1 MVRFNYPNKNK
12 ILTFAGNFEGNFG
25 CNNVTNPVN
34 KGSEDKLAV
43 KDLTIG
49 SVKKTMVIFALPYL
63 LSCFLQTFYGLA
75 DMYVVG
81 LYNGAEVTT
90 AVAIGSQV
98 MHLLTV
104 MIVGLAMGVTVE
116 LGRSIGAHDYKKA
129 ARAVDTSVFF
139 FVGLSIILMTVMIFL
154 SRPLTKL
161 MMTPVE
167 ALGDTRVYLIICAG
181 GLPFIV
187 AYNLIS
193 SIYRG
198 IGDSRSPLI
207 FIAIA
212 CTVNIILDFLF
223 VGYFDL
229 GANGAALATVTA
241 QAISVVFSLV
251 MLKRKGLGF
260 ESSKDNSRFHS
271 GSFKSII
278 GVGLPVALQDG
289 FIQVAFIVITII
301 ANSRGLIV
309 STSVGVVEKII
320 CFLFLVPSAFLS
332 AISAITA
339 QNMGAGKKE
348 RARESLRFGLL
359 ITVSWGMLCFII
371 CQIIPGTLV
380 GIFRSEAEIIEAG
393 SQYLRAY
400 SIDCVMAALHFCFSG
415 YFCGDQKSGVSF
427 LHNLISVIFFRIPGT
442 YLAVKMFPDTLYP
455 MGLAAPV
462 GSFVSFLICVGFY
475 VYYIR
480 KEKASS

>member
-1 MVRFNYPNKNK
+1 M
-12 ILTFAGNFEGNFG
+12 
-25 CNNVTNPVN
+25 
-34 KGSEDKLAV
+34 AV
-43 KDLTIG
+43 KNLTTG
-49 SVKKTMVIFALPYL
+49 NVKKTMVIFALPYL
-63 LSCFLQTFYGLA
+63 LSCFLQTFYGLV

-81 LYNGAEVTT
+81 LYNGAETTT

-116 LGRSIGAHDYKKA
+116 LGRAVGANDYKKA
-129 ARAVDTSVFF
+129 TRAVDTSIYFF
-139 FVGLSIILMTVMIFL
+139 IGLALLLMVAVTSM
-154 SRPLTKL
+154 SKPLTSL
-161 MMTPVE
+161 MMTPPE
-167 ALGDTRVYLIICAG
+167 ARASTQMYLVICG
-181 GLPFIV
+181 LGLPFVV

-212 CTVNIILDFLF
+212 CVVNVILDFLF
-223 VGYFDL
+223 VGYLHL
-229 GANGAALATVTA
+229 GARGAASATIMA
-241 QAISVVFSLV
+241 QAVSVIFSLV
-251 MLKRKGLGF
+251 MLKKKGLGF
-260 ESSKDNSRFHS
+260 ETSKDRTRFH
-271 GSFKSII
+271 GDSFRSII

-289 FIQVAFIVITII
+289 FIQVAFIVITVI

-339 QNMGAGKKE
+339 QNMGAGKKD
-348 RARESLRFGLL
+348 RARESLRFGLWV
-359 ITVSWGMLCFII
+359 TVSWGMLCFIL
-371 CQIIPGTLV
+371 CQIMPDVMV
-380 GIFRSEAEIIEAG
+380 GWFRSEPEIIEAG

-415 YFCGDQKSGVSF
+415 YFCGDQKSGISF

-442 YLAVKMFPDTLYP
+442 YLAVTLFPNTLYP
-455 MGLAAPV
+455 MGLAAPI
-462 GSFVSFLICVGFY
+462 GSFVSFLICLGFY
-475 VYYIR
+475 VYYLR
-480 KEKASS
+480 RESAGASSDEAVGAN

>member
-1 MVRFNYPNKNK
+1 M
-12 ILTFAGNFEGNFG
+12 A
-25 CNNVTNPVN
+25 
-34 KGSEDKLAV
+34 A
-43 KDLTIG
+43 KDLTVG
-49 SVKKTMVIFALPYL
+49 NVKKTMLVFALPYL
-63 LSCFLQTFYGLA
+63 LSCFLQTFYGLV

-81 LYNGAEVTT
+81 LYDSASVTT

-116 LGRSIGAHDYKKA
+116 LGRAIGAHDFKKA
-129 ARAVDTSVFF
+129 SRAVETSVFF
-139 FVGLSIILMTVMIFL
+139 FVGLSFVLMVAVILL
-154 SRPLTKL
+154 AKPLTL
-161 MMTPVE
+161 VMMTPLE
-167 ALGDTRVYLIICAG
+167 ARTNTSVYLVICGA

-212 CTVNIILDFLF
+212 CVVNIILDFLF
-223 VGYFDL
+223 VGYCGL
-229 GANGAALATVTA
+229 GANGAALATVSA
-241 QAISVVFSLV
+241 QAVSVAFSLI
-251 MLKRKGLGF
+251 MLKKKGLGF
-260 ESSKDNSRFHS
+260 ETSKERTHFYRD
-271 GSFKSII
+271 SFRSVI

-289 FIQVAFIVITII
+289 FIQVAFIVITVI

-339 QNMGAGKKE
+339 QNMGAGKRD
-348 RARESLRFGLL
+348 RARESLRFGLMV
-359 ITVSWGMLCFII
+359 TVSWGLLCFIV
-371 CQIIPGTLV
+371 CQIMPGVLV
-380 GIFRSEAEIIEAG
+380 GLFRSESEIITAG

-400 SIDCVMAALHFCFSG
+400 SVDCVFAALHFCFSG
-415 YFCGDQKSGVSF
+415 YFCGDQKSGISF

-442 YLAVKMFPDTLYP
+442 YLAVKLFPNTLYP
-455 MGLAAPV
+455 MGLAAPI
-462 GSFVSFLICVGFY
+462 GSLVSFLICLGFY
-475 VYYIR
+475 YYYR
-480 KEKASS
+480 KKEA